1 MVPFGVMKGFRIAK
15 EIQLL
20 YPEKFKNVFI
30 GLGGFHTEKV
40 LLACCGIYLKNIGAR
55 NIFVTNEI
63 YGPLV
68 TDHAVLSGKDY
79 IQSREAMR
87 NLSESVDRI
96 RLDIFKL
103 SNPDLLKPTESIVA
117 SLCEVFNKDKDS
129 NKKAA
134 TVLAKLES
142 TLTDVK
148 FREKFNS
155 FNQTHGTNSELWNY
169 WNIFLDK
176 IMPTVIDLT
185 RSFREADWQ
194 LHLSAIRRAMPLLFA
209 FGRTNY
215 CRWMPIYYEECLNL
229 KTKFPL
235 LWDSFE
241 KGDFVVHHTKRKGS
255 GVPIDQAL
263 EKEYNKP
270 AKGAGGVIGFTREKE
285 SGQSGTL

>member
-1 MVPFGVMKGFRIAK
+1 
-15 EIQLL
+15 
-20 YPEKFKNVFI
+20 
-30 GLGGFHTEKV
+30 
-40 LLACCGIYLKNIGAR
+40 
-55 NIFVTNEI
+55 
-63 YGPLV
+63 
-68 TDHAVLSGKDY
+68 
-79 IQSREAMR
+79 MR

-209 FGRTNY
+209 FGRK
-215 CRWMPIYYEECLNL
+215 I
-229 KTKFPL
+229 PL
-235 LWDSFE
+235 
-241 KGDFVVHHTKRKGS
+241 H
-255 GVPIDQAL
+255 
-263 EKEYNKP
+263 
-270 AKGAGGVIGFTREKE
+270 
-285 SGQSGTL
+285 